1 MVVLPLLLL
10 LDAAVCQDSSTD
22 LQYDS
27 LASVEDPFSEQEYSE
42 DQFSEQAYSEDQCYF
57 PCGDQLACVAR
68 RQVR

>member
-1 MVVLPLLLL
+1 MVLLPLLLL
-10 LDAAVCQDSSTD
+10 LEAAVCQD

-27 LASVEDPFSEQEYSE
+27 LPSVEDPFSEQEYSE
-42 DQFSEQAYSEDQCYF
+42 DPFSEQEYSEDQCYF